1 MHKYKRM
8 KVFGTS
14 IFLLKPTEK
23 KLEIIQIAETNE
35 RHIKKELANQLL
47 SACRKSSP
55 TAIFSDRYA
64 PFPSRPCG
72 APGRETA

>member
-14 IFLLKPTEK
+14 IFLLKLTGK
-23 KLEIIQIAETNE
+23 MQEIIQIAETNE

-47 SACRKSSP
+47 SADGNPLLGNRKGP
-55 TAIFSDRYA
+55 KAF
-64 PFPSRPCG
+64 
-72 APGRETA
+72 

>member
-47 SACRKSSP
+47 
-55 TAIFSDRYA
+55 
-64 PFPSRPCG
+64 
-72 APGRETA
+72 

>member
-8 KVFGTS
+8 KVFRNS
-14 IFLLKPTEK
+14 IFLLKSTEK

-47 SACRKSSP
+47 SADGNPLLGNRKGP
-55 TAIFSDRYA
+55 KAF
-64 PFPSRPCG
+64 
-72 APGRETA
+72 